1 MAKSY
6 KMQETEIAEIA
17 RRFFSQKGYKL
28 FPEVTTGIFPGRPDW
43 VAVKETLCAVIECK
57 STLSYG
63 VIEQL
68 ARWPIHVGKM
78 QESEYV
84 KNKDKYGIPHLL
96 IAFTGEGGS
105 ARMADLKEEILNQ
118 YRIGYFVVKK
128 EPYDFEW
135 QRERMARRGINEG
148 EFHTMCD
155 TIHDCYMDGFKYT
168 VYERI
173 APRIQPGSRNTAHN
187 IISQLN
193 DDMMIG
199 QAGAAGGQGNYMTP
213 FKRTMVKVRDI
224 LAKGGEYHISDIIS
238 RINKDMGGH
247 HYSSDSS
254 ATSSLPTLIE
264 KLEVGVR
271 SDKAPYRF
279 RLHEKGHLF
288 CAPKKQDDVKKK
300 PKQKSKSTTKKKES
314 K

>member
-1 MAKSY
+1 MPKQD

-28 FPEVTTGIFPGRPDW
+28 YPEVTTDIFPGRPDW
-43 VAVKETLCAVIECK
+43 VAVKETICAVVECK
-57 STLSYG
+57 SSLSYG

-68 ARWPIHVGKM
+68 ARWPIYVGAM
-78 QESEYV
+78 QDSEYV
-84 KNKDKYGIPHLL
+84 RNKDKYGIPHLL

-105 ARMADLKEEILNQ
+105 SRMADLKEEILKQ
-118 YRIGYFVVKK
+118 YRIGYYVVKR
-128 EPYDFEW
+128 EPCDFEW
-135 QRERMARRGINEG
+135 YKRSSYRRGIKEG
-148 EFHTMCD
+148 DFHSMCD
-155 TIHDCYMDGFKYT
+155 TIHECFLDGFRYT
-168 VYERI
+168 VTERMS
-173 APRIQPGSRNTAHN
+173 PRIQPGSRHTAHN

-199 QAGAAGGQGNYMTP
+199 QAGAAGGQGTYMTP

-224 LAKGGEYHISDIIS
+224 LAKGGEYHISEIIT
-238 RINKDMGGH
+238 RLNNDFGGH

-254 ATSSLPTLIE
+254 ATSSLPALIE

-271 SDKAPYRF
+271 SETPPYRF
-279 RLHEKGHLF
+279 TLHENGNKF
-288 CAPKKQDDVKKK
+288 CAPVNEKVGKKK
-300 PKQKSKSTTKKKES
+300 PKAKAKPKTKKES